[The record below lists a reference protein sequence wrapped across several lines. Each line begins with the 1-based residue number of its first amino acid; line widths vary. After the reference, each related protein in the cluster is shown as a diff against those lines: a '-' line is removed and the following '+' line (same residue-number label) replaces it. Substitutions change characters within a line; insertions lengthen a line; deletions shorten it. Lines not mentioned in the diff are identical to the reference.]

1 MPKRSAS
8 TVRVFYPRY
17 SRAEFLERLAE
28 GMSLLRRRLSLE
40 KVVLFGSYATSR
52 HTVASDIDLLVTYRG
67 KSREDAYA
75 LVKNTLNI
83 YGLEPHVY
91 STDEY
96 DHLKLTLERM
106 TRDGVTIFE
115 DKGAEKSLSDQL
127 AEV

>member
-8 TVRVFYPRY
+8 TVKVFYPRY
-17 SRAEFLERLAE
+17 SRAELLERLAE
-28 GMSLLRRRLSLE
+28 GISLLRRKLPLK
-40 KVVLFGSYATSR
+40 KVVLFGSYANSK
-52 HTVASDIDLLVTYRG
+52 HTVASDIDLLVTYG
-67 KSREDAYA
+67 GESREDAYA

-96 DHLKLTLERM
+96 DHLIFTLERM
-106 TRDGVTIFE
+106 TRDGVTLFE
-115 DKGAEKSLSDQL
+115 DKGAAKSLSDKT

>member
-8 TVRVFYPRY
+8 TVKVFYPRY
-17 SRAEFLERLAE
+17 SRAELLERLAE
-28 GMSLLRRRLSLE
+28 GISLLRRKLPLK
-40 KVVLFGSYATSR
+40 KVVLFGSYANSKQ
-52 HTVASDIDLLVTYRG
+52 TVASDIDLLVTYG
-67 KSREDAYA
+67 GESREDAYA

-96 DHLKLTLERM
+96 DHLIFTLERM
-106 TRDGVTIFE
+106 TRDGVTLFE
-115 DKGAEKSLSDQL
+115 DKGAAKGLSDKT